1 MRRTPSKNSSKFWE
15 TADEINFLE
24 HIESWG
30 IQKGNPITM
39 LKRYTQ
45 LGSRGWGLVNRGK
58 AMAYAQKRLNNLRA
72 EA

>member
-1 MRRTPSKNSSKFWE
+1 MRKTPSKNSSKFYE

-39 LKRYTQ
+39 LEKYLHAKRED
-45 LGSRGWGLVNRGK
+45 WGLVNRGK
-58 AMAYAQKRLNNLRA
+58 VMAYAQKRLDSLRLRA
-72 EA
+72 